1 MTIDVYYSK
10 YANSYSVVEPQSKN
24 ITLLEFDAKRITAI
38 IGEDWNDCM
47 KQYHEYMGWEPY
59 KPEED
64 ECTNSI
70 Q

>member
-24 ITLLEFDAKRITAI
+24 ITLLEFDAKLITTI
-38 IGEDWNDCM
+38 YGEDWNDCM
-47 KQYHEYMGWEPY
+47 KQYHEYRGLEPY